1 MSEEF
6 NSGELA
12 WEARSVGIEK
22 LAAALSKA
30 QAKLESAK
38 KDSKNP
44 FFNSSYA
51 DLASVWA
58 AIREP
63 LATNELSVVQEP
75 SMAEAGK
82 ISITT
87 TLMHS
92 SGQYIRSSLVIPVT
106 KQDAQG
112 YGSAITYARRYALQS
127 IVGIAPEDDDGN
139 AAASKVAPPTKQPS
153 KTPEAVSSGASM
165 GGKSSVSAG
174 KAQGN
179 SSDSTFWYSIEKLE
193 GEKFVEAEKLLKA
206 AGAIC
211 TNDWGTAWKSPVEI
225 KKLVNYRAPD
235 GI

>member
-1 MSEEF
+1 MENYERRIQ
-6 NSGELA
+6 SGELA

-38 KDSKNP
+38 KDSKIL
-44 FFNSSYA
+44 FNSSYA

-139 AAASKVAPPTKQPS
+139 AAASKVAPLQNNP
-153 KTPEAVSSGASM
+153 
-165 GGKSSVSAG
+165 
-174 KAQGN
+174 
-179 SSDSTFWYSIEKLE
+179 
-193 GEKFVEAEKLLKA
+193 LK
-206 AGAIC
+206 
-211 TNDWGTAWKSPVEI
+211 PRRR
-225 KKLVNYRAPD
+225 LVVGHRWEEV
-235 GI
+235 